1 MRFRLLCRWC
11 LVFAGPLLSL
21 GCGDQAR
28 PVAAQSQ
35 TEPIGPG
42 RTISIGADLFKIKAI
57 KNEAEVATP
66 THLGVEPIL
75 VPAHLTI
82 MEQGQVSLPALRD
95 GRILFIGTEI
105 KPGDPP
111 SPIVFKHRG
120 KSYRPLEAG
129 DRVEP
134 GDTVMLLDD
143 SEAFAKLEAARVA
156 EEALGKVLAQA
167 RFVKE
172 KVEVVHT
179 IRTNLYNKNN
189 LSELEYVQSAAEV
202 ARALAT
208 ESSQQAEYEAKRQE
222 HIAAKINYEYYTIR
236 ANMAGIVQPF
246 SHRPGQSV
254 KALEPVLQI
263 QNTDYLRADGMVA
276 LGYVGRLRRGMP
288 VFIEPLIEE
297 APRVRRRFHTQAI
310 NAIAVSSHEPRPY
323 IVTASED
330 RTARVWDGLSD
341 RETAIFAHS
350 VAVRSVACSPPSGT
364 KKYCLTGCED
374 GKGRLWDLTNPKS
387 SNIPLREL
395 DGGHRGAISAVAFAP
410 DGKTCA
416 TADARDICIWDV
428 ESGQLRYKLPQHHL
442 GEITSLAYTPQ
453 AKLVSAGRDMTVR
466 VWSLGTEGA
475 RLDYTQEGR
484 SGDMSRL
491 GVSHDG
497 QYFLFDVGPSLRL
510 MNLVD
515 RRNVGVIESVHEAS
529 KLSTFAVFSHDSRL
543 VLTGSQNEGRLSV
556 WRTPIGGFRATE
568 LRQFVPRERMVVF
581 TCAAVS
587 PFGNDPFAVTGTK
600 SGDLYVWP
608 MPTERELERIPGVLK
623 FIDQTAAAATHAVR
637 IWADFPNPKER
648 PLTVGTQ
655 VTIVIEPNVGR
666 EIAK

>member
-1 MRFRLLCRWC
+1 MKWKSLFHFGML
-11 LVFAGPLLSL
+11 ALSL
-21 GCGDQAR
+21 NGVVGCTDQTR
-28 PVAAQSQ
+28 PVAAQPPADGIPAKQGSF
-35 TEPIGPG
+35 GN
-42 RTISIGADLFKIKAI
+42 DLFQVKAVKNI
-57 KNEAEVATP
+57 SDTNEAVSYAM
-66 THLGVEPIL
+66 EPIL
-75 VPAHLTI
+75 VPAHLSI
-82 MEQGQVSLPALRD
+82 IEQGQVSLPALRD

-105 KPGDPP
+105 KAGDPP
-111 SPIVFKHRG
+111 SPVVFKHRG

-143 SEAFAKLEAARVA
+143 NEAFAKLEAARVA
-156 EEALGKVLAQA
+156 EEAMGKVLNQA

-172 KVEVVHT
+172 KVEVVHA
-179 IRTNLYNKNN
+179 IRTNLYRQNN

-208 ESSQQAEYEAKRQE
+208 ESSQQADYEAKRQE
-222 HIAAKINYEYYTIR
+222 HIAAKINYEYFTIR
-236 ANMAGIVQPF
+236 ANIGGIVQPF

-263 QNTDYLRADGMVA
+263 QNTDFLRADGMVA
-276 LGYVGRLRRGMP
+276 LGYAGRLRRGMP
-288 VFIEPLIEE
+288 VWIEPMIEE
-297 APRVRRRFHTQAI
+297 APRARRRFHTQAI
-310 NAIAVSSHEPRPY
+310 NAIAVSSHEPYPF
-323 IVTASED
+323 IVTGSED
-330 RTARVWDGLSD
+330 RTARVWDGRSD
-341 RETAIFAHS
+341 RETAIFTHS
-350 VAVRSVACSPPSGT
+350 VAVRSVACSPPGVT

-374 GKGRLWDLTNPKS
+374 GKGRIWDLTNPKS
-387 SNIPLREL
+387 SSTPLREL

-416 TADARDICIWDV
+416 TADSRDICIWDV
-428 ESGQLRYKLPQHHL
+428 ETGNLRYKLPPHHL

-497 QYFLFDVGPSLRL
+497 QYFLFDVAQSLRL
-510 MNLVD
+510 MTLVD

-543 VLTGSQNEGRLSV
+543 VLTGNQSDGRLSV
-556 WRTPIGGFRATE
+556 WRTPLGGSRATE
-568 LRQFVPRERMVVF
+568 LRQLVPRERMVVF

-608 MPTERELERIPGVLK
+608 MPTDKELERIPGILK
-623 FIDQTAAAATHAVR
+623 FIDQSAAAATHAVR
-637 IWADFPNPKER
+637 VWADFPNPKDR

-655 VTIVIEPNVGR
+655 ATIVIEPGAPR
-666 EIAK
+666 